1 MNAFVN
7 YLIEVNL
14 GLVFFY
20 VIYWVLLRNENQFGF
35 TRAYLL
41 GSLLASL
48 VFPFISIQSGALD
61 IIPALSNAVP
71 ATWLPEIIIY
81 GDGNAPLE
89 VAVTSPR
96 YWNWVSYTYFTIAAF
111 IFAIFLFRI
120 VELVRLYIH
129 ARRYVWKNYI
139 VAESEKVKGVFSF
152 FHFIF
157 LSPADPLEAEEQQ
170 EILRH
175 EEVHIRKFHSLDI
188 VLINLIGI
196 ACWFNPIIRSY
207 KKSLVQIHEFEADAR
222 SVEGRDVNLYC
233 GLLAKVTLQ
242 SHGYVLANHFTNS
255 FTLKRITMM
264 KTVRKKIS
272 QWKVV
277 AVSVTALLIF
287 FVVACQDQVVK
298 QMDSNLET
306 QYPKDVQKALNQLQ
320 TNDPNSEYA
329 VIELNENGK
338 LIFKNMSESKVKS
351 FWQQKPEGHDNYF
364 VIVGYRKDLT
374 KSVQSD
380 AEVFSVVDESAEPTD
395 GMTEYYKFLGSEIKY
410 PEEARLKGI
419 SGRVFVEFVVNL
431 DGSISDIKAIKGIGY
446 GCDEEAV
453 RVMSSSPHWKPG
465 KKNGSFVK
473 QRMVIPIN
481 FALSGY

>member
-1 MNAFVN
+1 
-7 YLIEVNL
+7 
-14 GLVFFY
+14 
-20 VIYWVLLRNENQFGF
+20 VLLRNENQFGF
-35 TRAYLL
+35 KRAYLI

-48 VFPFISIQSGALD
+48 LFPLVTIQTDALA

-71 ATWLPEIIIY
+71 ATWLSEIIIY
-81 GDGNAPLE
+81 GNGGAPIE
-89 VAVTSPR
+89 KDTATN
-96 YWNWVSYTYFTIAAF
+96 YWSWVSYTYLAIVAV
-111 IFAIFLFRI
+111 IFVIFLFRI
-120 VELVRLYIH
+120 AELVRLYIH
-129 ARRYVWKNYI
+129 ARRYAWKRYV
-139 VAESEKVKGVFSF
+139 VAESEKVTGVFSF

-157 LSPADPLEAEEQQ
+157 LSPADQLDAAERL

-175 EEVHIRKFHSLDI
+175 EEVHIQKFHSLDI
-188 VLINLIGI
+188 VLINLVGI
-196 ACWFNPIIRSY
+196 VCWFNPVIRSY

-222 SVEGRDVNLYC
+222 SVEGRDVNVYC
-233 GLLAKVTLQ
+233 SLLAKVALQ
-242 SHGYVLANHFTNS
+242 SHGYILANHFTNS
-255 FTLKRITMM
+255 LTLKRITMM

-272 QWKVV
+272 QWKIVS
-277 AVSVTALLIF
+277 ASVTALLIF

-298 QMDSNLET
+298 QMDSTLET
-306 QYPKDVQKALNQLQ
+306 QYPNEIQKALNQLQ
-320 TNDPNSEYA
+320 VSDPNTEYA

-338 LIFKNMSESKVKS
+338 LIFKNMSEGNVKS

-374 KSVQSD
+374 ESVQSD
-380 AEVFSVVDESAEPTD
+380 AEVFSVVDESAEPID
-395 GMTEYYKFLGSEIKY
+395 GMTEYYKFLGSDIKY